1 MSKYFRMKDCL
12 NLKKKLKV
20 TILQLNFT
28 HTHDIYENEN
38 KITLDWGLM
47 FAMYRSI
54 TDMLLISRSSD

>member
-1 MSKYFRMKDCL
+1 MKT
-12 NLKKKLKV
+12 K
-20 TILQLNFT
+20 T
-28 HTHDIYENEN
+28 